1 MRKGDFVPS
10 LRIFVQIYRFF
21 RPGRFMAA
29 FLGHVFRVDSTRNLF
44 PGISLWNVDTCP
56 SNDGFFF
63 FSLPLLFNRSIEKN
77 NLLNYMV
84 GDSLGEPVALPPPRY
99 GV

>member
-1 MRKGDFVPS
+1 
-10 LRIFVQIYRFF
+10 
-21 RPGRFMAA
+21 MAA

-44 PGISLWNVDTCP
+44 PGISLWNVDTCL
-56 SNDGFFF
+56 SNDGFFV

-84 GDSLGEPVALPPPRY
+84 GDSLGEPVAPSLRS
-99 GV
+99 VIIFDES